1 MKVDNGT
8 EEISYH
14 HIVQALKSVLDQT
27 NQEFEILVVDD
38 GSTDDSLQWA
48 KSVQSP
54 KIRIFEQE
62 NQGVSVARNVGI
74 ENARGTYI
82 LFLDADDVWH
92 PDYLQMIHQLTENIH
107 TVIFLLQPMR
117 Y

>member
-1 MKVDNGT
+1 MQVDNGT

-54 KIRIFEQE
+54 KIRIL
-62 NQGVSVARNVGI
+62 NRRT
-74 ENARGTYI
+74 RGS
-82 LFLDADDVWH
+82 
-92 PDYLQMIHQLTENIH
+92 
-107 TVIFLLQPMR
+107 LLQEMLELKMQEELISYFLTR
-117 Y
+117 MMSGIRIICR